1 MTASLLEVDRVHAG
15 YGGHPVLHDISLAI
29 PEGQLVT
36 IIGPNGHGKTTF
48 LRMIS
53 GLVQPSKGD
62 IRFDGQSIRKKRV
75 DQVVA
80 LGIVHIPQGDLIFS
94 EMSVRDNLLMGAYLP
109 GAYARVE
116 EGLREV
122 YALLPTLAE
131 RQKQISS
138 TLSGGERRMLALGRG
153 LMTGGRILL
162 IDEPSLGLAPILIEQ
177 IYDLIIRLKKSG
189 RTILLVEENA
199 SRVLEISDRIY
210 LLDNGRFVW
219 QGGADELALH
229 EEILETYL
237 GG

>member
-1 MTASLLEVDRVHAG
+1 MTAPLLEIDRVHAG

-122 YALLPTLAE
+122 YALLPKLAE
-131 RQKQISS
+131 RQKQI
-138 TLSGGERRMLALGRG
+138 
-153 LMTGGRILL
+153 
-162 IDEPSLGLAPILIEQ
+162 
-177 IYDLIIRLKKSG
+177 
-189 RTILLVEENA
+189 
-199 SRVLEISDRIY
+199 
-210 LLDNGRFVW
+210 
-219 QGGADELALH
+219 
-229 EEILETYL
+229 
-237 GG
+237 